1 MTEHDQYRQLLID
14 AICGVGF
21 PRFLLAQECEKVGLA
36 TIVYSG
42 KGDPERWEW
51 ERQMLWGCSTDQL
64 QELYS
69 TLCDAREDNFTPTE
83 ELDDEPRLILTG
95 H

>member
-36 TIVYSG
+36 AISSSG
-42 KGDPERWEW
+42 DYEW

>member
-36 TIVYSG
+36 VISSA
-42 KGDPERWEW
+42 GDYEW

-69 TLCDAREDNFTPTE
+69 TLCDAREDNFTLTE